1 MLCRFIFFS
10 LAALIS
16 ASVAHGFQFVVT
28 DITVTGTDGSTDG
41 ASTATISAGEQVT
54 IDVQMI
60 NDLDQPIG
68 AIGAFA
74 FGYDTSVVSFV
85 SAEVAGTAMNT
96 AIADFTDSGLGF
108 QPTGGISAGVGTAGA
123 QPAALAAPNRDVVAE
138 TAPGL
143 VTWFN
148 GIQSTL
154 PTPPNTGEEFD
165 IGIAGDL
172 ITNGDVHARFVFQGV
187 DTGQTGINIGPDN
200 INGGVVIGTGE
211 ILGTDIGTTV
221 DMIVVP
227 EPVQIVGSLAGL
239 VSVIGIATF
248 RRMKSADR
256 FTTSQHE
263 G

>member
-1 MLCRFIFFS
+1 MR
-10 LAALIS
+10 
-16 ASVAHGFQFVVT
+16 FVVS
-28 DITVTGTDGSTDG
+28 VL
-41 ASTATISAGEQVT
+41 ASTAMILAATTVSAFQFQTSATVDTGNSLNALAENDIIT
-54 IDVQMI
+54 IDVTMV

-96 AIADFTDSGLGF
+96 AIADFTAAGLGF
-108 QPTGGISAGVGTAGA
+108 QPTGGITAGVGTAGA
-123 QPAALAAPNRDVVAE
+123 QPGALAAPNRDVVSE

-154 PTPPNTGEEFD
+154 PTPLGGEQFD

-172 ITNGDVHARFVFQGV
+172 ITNGDVHARLVFQVVGI
-187 DTGQTGINIGPDN
+187 GQTGINIGPDN

-211 ILGTDIGTTV
+211 ILGTDIGSTLNVT
-221 DMIVVP
+221 VVP
-227 EPVQIVGSLAGL
+227 EPGTALLMGLGLAGL
-239 VSVIGIATF
+239 GIAG
-248 RRMKSADR
+248 RRK
-256 FTTSQHE
+256 
-263 G
+263 